1 MVSLSPYTMYNLNNL
16 NDESTRVAH
25 QMSTGRVLQNGSD
38 DSSTYTEI
46 LNIEDKLRTYQN
58 LQTQVQNTVAQNEVA
73 DSTMTQLKEQLD
85 TIRNELMKSLNSGID
100 RSTRTA
106 MAVNIDG
113 IKTTLQMLANTAVNG
128 EYVFTGSDT
137 TIKPFVTNPE
147 TGEVEYDGDGIL
159 RRVAI
164 DPSVYRERGVN
175 GFDVMM
181 YNADTATDGETLSFS
196 PDERVID
203 ENGHEWKFLNNEF
216 NEASDYEYL
225 YLDGDASKDRIKV
238 KVSTSEINGDNQT
251 APYKFET
258 DQVTK
263 DGRVLMAK
271 HNYFDDIDK
280 IIYALQ
286 GYAEDGATV
295 ISNDE
300 VTDVLSKELDNAN
313 EIYDSLNVSHAK
325 LGGRDKIFINA
336 SERISSQ
343 IKHFDVLLNEA
354 GAADLSKVAMES
366 QSLELLY
373 TSLYSTITK
382 MNNLSLINF
391 VK

>member
-25 QMSTGRVLQNGSD
+25 QMSTGRLLQNGSD
-38 DSSTYTEI
+38 DSTTYTEI
-46 LNIEDKLRTYQN
+46 LNIEDKLRTYRN

-73 DSTMTQLKEQLD
+73 DSTMTQIKEQLD
-85 TIRNELMKSLNSGID
+85 TVRNELMKALNSGIN
-100 RSTRTA
+100 RSTREA

-113 IKTTLQMLANTAVNG
+113 IKTTLQMLANTSVNG

-137 TIKPFVTNPE
+137 TIKPFVENSE
-147 TGEVEYDGDGIL
+147 GEVEYVGDGIL
-159 RRVAI
+159 RRVPI
-164 DPSVYRERGVN
+164 DPGVYRERGVH
-175 GFDVMM
+175 GFEVMM
-181 YNADTATDGETLSFS
+181 YNTDTATDGETLTFS
-196 PDERVID
+196 PRERVID
-203 ENGHEWKFLNNEF
+203 ENGHEWKFLTDDF
-216 NEASDYEYL
+216 NEVSDFEYL
-225 YLDGDASKDRIKV
+225 YLDGDPTKDKIRV
-238 KVSTSEINGDNQT
+238 KVATSEINGDMSAE

-258 DQVTK
+258 DAVTK
-263 DGRVLMAK
+263 EGRILMAK
-271 HNYFDDIDK
+271 HNYFEDIDRL
-280 IIYALQ
+280 INALN

-295 ISNDE
+295 IDNTEVNDILAE
-300 VTDVLSKELDNAN
+300 ELDKAN
-313 EIYDSLNVSHAK
+313 EIYDSVNVSHAK

-373 TSLYSTITK
+373 TSLYSTISK